1 MTITLADLEKDRIY
15 RTAIIDDDELSRMIL
30 ERHIK
35 ATPSLELVATFNSST
50 EGLAWLLKND
60 SIDILFLD
68 VEMPEMTGIELL
80 RSLPKKPQTILITSH
95 KDFALQ
101 AFELQVSDY
110 LLKPVDFTRFTQ
122 AVLNT
127 TAKISL
133 PSVATADAQVE
144 TVADPEEL
152 YVKVDNKILKL
163 NLNNIAFIEARGD
176 YVVIITDTKKHI
188 VYTTM
193 SAIDQKLPASKFL
206 RIHRSF
212 IINLKKIELIED
224 DSVLMQD
231 KYIPIGGSYQA
242 KFYSKINKL

>member
-1 MTITLADLEKDRIY
+1 
-15 RTAIIDDDELSRMIL
+15 MIL

-35 ATPSLELVATFNSST
+35 ATPSLELVQAFNSST

-80 RSLPKKPQTILITSH
+80 RTLPKKPHTILITSH

-122 AVLNT
+122 AVINT
-127 TAKISL
+127 TARMEAAQ
-133 PSVATADAQVE
+133 PQQAAAVAA
-144 TVADPEEL
+144 TVHPEEIF
-152 YVKVDNKILKL
+152 VKVDNKIIKL
-163 NLNNIAFIEARGD
+163 NLNNILFIEARGD
-176 YVVIITDTKKHI
+176 YVVINTENKKHI

-193 SAIDQKLPASKFL
+193 SAIDQKLPSDQFL

-231 KYIPIGGSYQA
+231 KYIPIGGSYQS
-242 KFYSKINKL
+242 KFYSRINKL

>member
-1 MTITLADLEKDRIY
+1 MKKDTPY
-15 RTAIIDDDELSRMIL
+15 RAVIIDDDELSRMIL

-35 ATPSLELVATFNSST
+35 ATPTLELVKTFNSST
-50 EGLAWLLKND
+50 EGLAWLLQND
-60 SIDILFLD
+60 GVDILFLD

-80 RSLPKKPQTILITSH
+80 RTLPKKPQTILITSH

-110 LLKPVDFTRFTQ
+110 LLKPADFTRFTQ

-127 TAKISL
+127 LAKLEPASQTASPVL
-133 PSVATADAQVE
+133 AASPAQP
-144 TVADPEEL
+144 DEL
-152 YVKVDNKILKL
+152 FVKVDNKIVKLKFD
-163 NLNNIAFIEARGD
+163 NISFIEARGD
-176 YVVIITDTKKHI
+176 YVVINTDSKKHI

-193 SAIDQKLPASKFL
+193 SAIDQKLPEDQFL

-224 DSVLMQD
+224 DSVFMQD
-231 KYIPIGGSYQA
+231 KYIPIGGSYQS
-242 KFYSKINKL
+242 KFYSRINKL

>member
-1 MTITLADLEKDRIY
+1 MKKDTPY
-15 RTAIIDDDELSRMIL
+15 RTVIIDDDELSRMIL

-35 ATPSLELVATFNSST
+35 ATPSLELVQTFNSST
-50 EGLAWLLKND
+50 QGLAWLLQND
-60 SIDILFLD
+60 GVDILFLD
-68 VEMPEMTGIELL
+68 VEMPEMSGIDLL
-80 RSLPKKPQTILITSH
+80 RTLPKRPQTILITSH

-127 TAKISL
+127 ISKLSTSQSAQPTNQAL
-133 PSVATADAQVE
+133 PTTSVVSQPD
-144 TVADPEEL
+144 EL
-152 YVKVDNKILKL
+152 FVKVDNKIIKLKFD
-163 NLNNIAFIEARGD
+163 NILFIEARGD
-176 YVVIITDTKKHI
+176 YVVINTDHKKHI

-193 SAIDQKLPASKFL
+193 SAIDQKLPPEVFL

-224 DSVLMQD
+224 DSVYMQD
-231 KYIPIGGSYQA
+231 KYIPIGGSYQS
-242 KFYSKINKL
+242 KFYSRINKL

>member
-1 MTITLADLEKDRIY
+1 MKKDSPLRTI
-15 RTAIIDDDELSRMIL
+15 IIDDDELSRMIL

-35 ATPSLELVATFNSST
+35 ATPTLDLVQTFCSSV

-60 SIDILFLD
+60 HIDVLFLD
-68 VEMPEMTGIELL
+68 VEMPEMTGLELL
-80 RSLPKKPQTILITSH
+80 KTLPHKPQTILITSH

-101 AFELQVSDY
+101 AFELQVADY

-122 AVLNT
+122 AVLNVSKKLENNHT
-127 TAKISL
+127 
-133 PSVATADAQVE
+133 PAQP
-144 TVADPEEL
+144 TSPDEL
-152 YVKVDNKILKL
+152 FVKVDNKIIKL
-163 NLNNIAFIEARGD
+163 NLNNVSFIEARGD
-176 YVVIITDTKKHI
+176 YVVINTDSKKHI

-193 SAIDQKLPASKFL
+193 SGIEQKLPQDQFL

-231 KYIPIGGSYQA
+231 KYIPIGGSYQS
-242 KFYSKINKL
+242 KFYGRINKL